1 MDQALHTP
9 QIYDYR
15 QHDRIWQRVAPNLEP
30 YPGLRQSPAA
40 ADPAASQPQL
50 PAAAESQLPGAV
62 ANPCCMGSAA
72 AETLGVL
79 TGFMEESLS
88 DRQQFLAA
96 ARQGPH
102 NARQIMRDLADSE
115 GAHARR
121 LMAVYY
127 LITGSCYQPSLCREH
142 IRIGNWCVFLRERYH
157 AEACNGLNYR
167 RAADETTDPC
177 LKRLLDQLSAE
188 SYRQADTIL
197 QLLEH
202 SLRN

>member
-30 YPGLRQSPAA
+30 YPGLRQSSAEASPANA
-40 ADPAASQPQL
+40 QL
-50 PAAAESQLPGAV
+50 PAVTESQLPGAV

-72 AETLGVL
+72 AEMLGVL
-79 TGFMEESLS
+79 TGFIEESLS
-88 DRQQFLAA
+88 DRKQFLSA

-102 NARQIMRDLADSE
+102 GTRQIMRELADSE
-115 GAHARR
+115 GSHARR

-127 LITGSCYQPSLCREH
+127 LITGSCYQPALCRECV
-142 IRIGNWCVFLRERYH
+142 RIGSWCVFLRERYH

-167 RAADETTDPC
+167 RAADGTTDPC

-188 SYRQADTIL
+188 SYRQADVIL
-197 QLLEH
+197 QLLER
-202 SLRN
+202 SLQK